1 MNRSIWLVLLF
12 GAVLAAPLTVGVSEA
27 EGFWWWG
34 GARPWAGG
42 WGGNTCYYA
51 PCYTVNCDPCCT
63 TQCGWYV
70 GYRPGPIRRLLFGPY
85 RWYYGCTPTYTAT
98 TAYYTPACYAPAAD
112 AGYDAGGPAPVQ
124 DGTPTRAERPT
135 EAPQDQEPM
144 DEEPVA
150 EPPTR
155 SLLDIPSPG
164 GLEEPEPT
172 PPGGGDLF
180 SPGGEL
186 PEPPEVEP
194 PSGLDLSPLRE
205 SEPPAAEPGLEP
217 STPALPD
224 FRSSDP
230 SDPLRRSSQ
239 TPTRADS
246 GLLTIYVPYDA
257 KVRINGLLTRSQ
269 GSRREYVSYGLKP
282 GYRYQ
287 YEVEAEVVRDG
298 EVIRDTQTVV
308 LTAGG
313 MESVAF
319 GFNRIPASDV
329 ASTW

>member
-1 MNRSIWLVLLF
+1 
-12 GAVLAAPLTVGVSEA
+12 
-27 EGFWWWG
+27 
-34 GARPWAGG
+34 
-42 WGGNTCYYA
+42 
-51 PCYTVNCDPCCT
+51 VNCDPCCT
-63 TQCGWYV
+63 TQGGWYV

-85 RWYYGCTPTYTAT
+85 RWYYGYTPTYAAT

-135 EAPQDQEPM
+135 EAPQEEAPKE
-144 DEEPVA
+144 EEPVA

-155 SLLDIPSPG
+155 SLLDIPSSG
-164 GLEEPEPT
+164 GLPEPDVV
-172 PPGGGDLF
+172 PPDVGDPF

-186 PEPPEVEP
+186 PEPPDVEP
-194 PSGLDLSPLRE
+194 PSGLDLSPLPE
-205 SEPPAAEPGLEP
+205 PEPPATAPGLEP
-217 STPALPD
+217 STPALPG
-224 FRSSDP
+224 FRSP
-230 SDPLRRSSQ
+230 DPLRPTGQ

-257 KVRINGLLTRSQ
+257 EVRINGLLTRSQ

-282 GYRYQ
+282 GYRYK
-287 YEVEAEVVRDG
+287 YEVEAQIVRNG